1 MVFSKRMEALADL
14 CQGARRVID
23 VGCDHAQLCALLV
36 TEYGVEHAFAS
47 DIRPGPLENA
57 RRTIAELGLE
67 SKITPVLSDGLD
79 AFGPGDGDTV
89 IIAGM
94 GGEEMTLIL
103 SRAPWA
109 GDNGGQV
116 ILQPMTNIPKLRQW
130 LTENG
135 YNVKKERVIKEGR
148 KVYTAMNIQKGAD
161 ESGAREYAYLFG
173 SALLQDPL
181 WPLYKEK
188 LLTKYGASARG
199 QEQAGLSDTPEQR
212 IFRRVE
218 VASGQ

>member
-23 VGCDHAQLCALLV
+23 VGCDHAFLCALLV

-67 SKITPVLSDGLD
+67 SRITPVLSDGLD

-130 LTENG
+130 LMENG
-135 YNVKKERVIKEGR
+135 YNVKKERVIQEGR

-173 SALLQDPL
+173 TALLQDPL

-212 IFRRVE
+212 IFRLL
-218 VASGQ
+218 QNL

>member
-23 VGCDHAQLCALLV
+23 VGCDHAFLCALLV

-67 SKITPVLSDGLD
+67 SRITPVLSDGLD

-161 ESGAREYAYLFG
+161 ISGAREHAYLFG
-173 SALLQDPL
+173 TALLQDPL

-212 IFRRVE
+212 IFRLLQ
-218 VASGQ
+218 SL

>member
-67 SKITPVLSDGLD
+67 SRITPVLSDGLD

-130 LTENG
+130 LAENG
-135 YNVKKERVIKEGR
+135 YHVKKERVIKEGR
-148 KVYTAMNIQKGAD
+148 KVYTAMNIQKGVD

-173 SALLQDPL
+173 TALLQDPL

-212 IFRRVE
+212 IFRLL
-218 VASGQ
+218 QNL

>member
-67 SKITPVLSDGLD
+67 SRITPVLSDGLD

-130 LTENG
+130 LAENG
-135 YNVKKERVIKEGR
+135 YHVKKERVIKEGR

-173 SALLQDPL
+173 TALLQDPL

-212 IFRRVE
+212 IFRLL
-218 VASGQ
+218 QNL

>member
-67 SKITPVLSDGLD
+67 SRITPVLSDGLD

-130 LTENG
+130 LTEQG

-173 SALLQDPL
+173 TALLQDPL

-212 IFRRVE
+212 IFRLL
-218 VASGQ
+218 QNL

>member
-67 SKITPVLSDGLD
+67 SRITPVLSDGLD

-130 LTENG
+130 LAENG
-135 YNVKKERVIKEGR
+135 YHVKKERVIQEGR

-173 SALLQDPL
+173 TALLQDPL

-212 IFRRVE
+212 IFRLL
-218 VASGQ
+218 QNL

>member
-67 SKITPVLSDGLD
+67 NRITPVLSDGLD

-130 LTENG
+130 LAENG

-173 SALLQDPL
+173 TALLQDPL

-212 IFRRVE
+212 IFRLL
-218 VASGQ
+218 QNL

>member
-67 SKITPVLSDGLD
+67 SRITPVLSDGLD
-79 AFGPGDGDTV
+79 AFGTGDGDTV

-116 ILQPMTNIPKLRQW
+116 ILQPMTNIPKLRRW
-130 LTENG
+130 LAENG
-135 YNVKKERVIKEGR
+135 YNVKKERVIQEGR

-173 SALLQDPL
+173 TALLQDPL

-212 IFRRVE
+212 IFRLL
-218 VASGQ
+218 QNL

>member
-67 SKITPVLSDGLD
+67 SRITPVLSDGLD

-116 ILQPMTNIPKLRQW
+116 ILQPMTNIPKLRRW
-130 LTENG
+130 LAENG
-135 YNVKKERVIKEGR
+135 YHVKKERVIQEGR

-161 ESGAREYAYLFG
+161 ESGAREHAYLFG
-173 SALLQDPL
+173 TALLQDPL

-212 IFRRVE
+212 IFRLL
-218 VASGQ
+218 QNL

>member
-67 SKITPVLSDGLD
+67 SRITPVLSDGLD

-94 GGEEMTLIL
+94 GGEDMTLIL

-130 LTENG
+130 LAENG
-135 YNVKKERVIKEGR
+135 YHVKKERVIKEGR

-173 SALLQDPL
+173 TALLRDPL

-212 IFRRVE
+212 IFRLL
-218 VASGQ
+218 QNL

>member
-67 SKITPVLSDGLD
+67 SRITPVLSDGLD

-130 LTENG
+130 LAENG
-135 YNVKKERVIKEGR
+135 YNVKKERVIQEGR

-173 SALLQDPL
+173 TALLQDPL

-212 IFRRVE
+212 IFRLL
-218 VASGQ
+218 QNL

>member
-67 SKITPVLSDGLD
+67 SRITPVLSDGLD

-109 GDNGGQV
+109 GRDGGQV

-130 LTENG
+130 LAENG

-148 KVYTAMNIQKGAD
+148 KVYTAMNIQQGAD
-161 ESGAREYAYLFG
+161 KSGAREYAYLFG
-173 SALLQDPL
+173 AALLQDPL

-212 IFRRVE
+212 IFRLLQ
-218 VASGQ
+218 SL

>member
-67 SKITPVLSDGLD
+67 SRITPVLSDGLD

-130 LTENG
+130 LAENG
-135 YNVKKERVIKEGR
+135 YHVKKERVIQEGR

-173 SALLQDPL
+173 AALLQDPL

-212 IFRRVE
+212 IFRLL
-218 VASGQ
+218 QNL

>member
-130 LTENG
+130 LAENG

-212 IFRRVE
+212 IFRLL
-218 VASGQ
+218 QNL

>member
-14 CQGARRVID
+14 CRGARRVID

-67 SKITPVLSDGLD
+67 SRITPVLSDGLD

-161 ESGAREYAYLFG
+161 ESGARDYAYLFG
-173 SALLQDPL
+173 TALLQDPL

-212 IFRRVE
+212 IFRLL
-218 VASGQ
+218 QNL

>member
-67 SKITPVLSDGLD
+67 NRITPVLSDGLD

-130 LTENG
+130 LMENG
-135 YNVKKERVIKEGR
+135 YHVKKERVIKDGG

-212 IFRRVE
+212 IFRLL
-218 VASGQ
+218 QNL

>member
-130 LTENG
+130 LAENG

-161 ESGAREYAYLFG
+161 ESGAREYAYSFG

-212 IFRRVE
+212 IFRLL
-218 VASGQ
+218 QNL

>member
-67 SKITPVLSDGLD
+67 SRITPVLSDGLD

-130 LTENG
+130 LEENG
-135 YNVKKERVIKEGR
+135 YDVKKERVIKEGR

-173 SALLQDPL
+173 TALLQDPL

-212 IFRRVE
+212 IFRLL
-218 VASGQ
+218 QNL

>member
-67 SKITPVLSDGLD
+67 SRITPVLSDGLD
-79 AFGPGDGDTV
+79 AFGTGDGDTV

-116 ILQPMTNIPKLRQW
+116 ILQPMTNIPKLRRW
-130 LTENG
+130 LAENG
-135 YNVKKERVIKEGR
+135 YHVKKERVIQEGR

-173 SALLQDPL
+173 TALLQDPL

-212 IFRRVE
+212 IFRLLQ
-218 VASGQ
+218 SL

>member
-67 SKITPVLSDGLD
+67 SRITPVLSDGLD

-173 SALLQDPL
+173 TALLQDPL

-212 IFRRVE
+212 IFRLL
-218 VASGQ
+218 QNL

>member
-57 RRTIAELGLE
+57 RHTIAELGLE
-67 SKITPVLSDGLD
+67 SRITPVLSDGLD
-79 AFGPGDGDTV
+79 AFGPGDGETV

-130 LTENG
+130 LAENG
-135 YNVKKERVIKEGR
+135 YHVKKERVIKEGR

-173 SALLQDPL
+173 TALLQDPL

-212 IFRRVE
+212 IFRLL
-218 VASGQ
+218 QNL

>member
-67 SKITPVLSDGLD
+67 SRITPVLYDGLD

-116 ILQPMTNIPKLRQW
+116 VLQPMTNIPKLRRW
-130 LTENG
+130 LEENG

-173 SALLQDPL
+173 TALLQDPL

-212 IFRRVE
+212 IFRLL
-218 VASGQ
+218 QNL

>member
-67 SKITPVLSDGLD
+67 SRITPVLSDGLD

-103 SRAPWA
+103 SRAAWA

-130 LTENG
+130 LAENG
-135 YNVKKERVIKEGR
+135 YHVKKERVIQEGR

-173 SALLQDPL
+173 TALLQDPL

-212 IFRRVE
+212 IFRLL
-218 VASGQ
+218 QNL

>member
-67 SKITPVLSDGLD
+67 SRITPVLSDGLD

-116 ILQPMTNIPKLRQW
+116 VLQPMTNIPKLRQW
-130 LTENG
+130 LAENG
-135 YNVKKERVIKEGR
+135 YHVKKERVIKEGR

-173 SALLQDPL
+173 TALLQDPL

-212 IFRRVE
+212 IFRLL
-218 VASGQ
+218 QNL

>member
-23 VGCDHAQLCALLV
+23 VGCDHAFLCALLV

-67 SKITPVLSDGLD
+67 SRITPVLSDGLD

-130 LTENG
+130 LAENG
-135 YNVKKERVIKEGR
+135 YDVKKERVIKEGR

-173 SALLQDPL
+173 TALLQDPL

-212 IFRRVE
+212 IFRLL
-218 VASGQ
+218 QNL

>member
-67 SKITPVLSDGLD
+67 SRITPVLSDGLD

-130 LTENG
+130 LAENG
-135 YNVKKERVIKEGR
+135 YHVKKERVIKEGR

-161 ESGAREYAYLFG
+161 ESGAREDAYLFG
-173 SALLQDPL
+173 TALLQDPL

-212 IFRRVE
+212 IFRLL
-218 VASGQ
+218 QNL

>member
-67 SKITPVLSDGLD
+67 SRITPVLSDGLD

-130 LTENG
+130 LAEKG
-135 YNVKKERVIKEGR
+135 YHVKKKRGIQEGR

-173 SALLQDPL
+173 TALLQDPL

-212 IFRRVE
+212 IFRLL
-218 VASGQ
+218 QNL

>member
-1 MVFSKRMEALADL
+1 MFSKRMEALADL

-67 SKITPVLSDGLD
+67 SRITPVLSDGLD

-130 LTENG
+130 LAENG

-173 SALLQDPL
+173 TALLQDPL

-212 IFRRVE
+212 IFRLLQ
-218 VASGQ
+218 SL

>member
-67 SKITPVLSDGLD
+67 SRITPVLSDGLD

-94 GGEEMTLIL
+94 GGEEMTFIL

-116 ILQPMTNIPKLRQW
+116 ILQPMTNIPKLRRW
-130 LTENG
+130 LAENG
-135 YNVKKERVIKEGR
+135 YHVKKERVIQEGR

-173 SALLQDPL
+173 TALLQDPL

-212 IFRRVE
+212 IFRLL
-218 VASGQ
+218 QNL

>member
-47 DIRPGPLENA
+47 DIRPSPLENA

-67 SKITPVLSDGLD
+67 SRITPVLSDGLD

-130 LTENG
+130 LAENG
-135 YNVKKERVIKEGR
+135 YHVKKERVIKEGR

-173 SALLQDPL
+173 TALLQDPL

-212 IFRRVE
+212 IFRLL
-218 VASGQ
+218 QNL

>member
-14 CQGARRVID
+14 CQGAQRVID

-67 SKITPVLSDGLD
+67 SRITPVLSDGLD

-116 ILQPMTNIPKLRQW
+116 ILQPMTNIPKLRRW
-130 LTENG
+130 LAENG
-135 YNVKKERVIKEGR
+135 YHVKKERVIQEGR

-173 SALLQDPL
+173 TALLQDPL

-212 IFRRVE
+212 IFRLL
-218 VASGQ
+218 QNL

>member
-67 SKITPVLSDGLD
+67 SRITPVLSDGLD
-79 AFGPGDGDTV
+79 AFGPGDGDAV

-130 LTENG
+130 LAENG
-135 YNVKKERVIKEGR
+135 YHVKKERVIKEGR

-173 SALLQDPL
+173 TALLQDPL

-212 IFRRVE
+212 IFRLL
-218 VASGQ
+218 QNL

>member
-23 VGCDHAQLCALLV
+23 VGCDHAFLCALLV

-67 SKITPVLSDGLD
+67 SRITPVLSDGLD

-130 LTENG
+130 LAENG

-212 IFRRVE
+212 IFRLL
-218 VASGQ
+218 QNL

>member
-67 SKITPVLSDGLD
+67 SRITPVLSDGLD

-116 ILQPMTNIPKLRQW
+116 ILQPMTNIPKLRRW
-130 LTENG
+130 LAENG
-135 YNVKKERVIKEGR
+135 YHVKKERVIQEGR

-173 SALLQDPL
+173 TALLQDPL

-212 IFRRVE
+212 IFRLL
-218 VASGQ
+218 QNL

>member
-67 SKITPVLSDGLD
+67 NKITPVLSDGLD

-103 SRAPWA
+103 SRAIWA

-116 ILQPMTNIPKLRQW
+116 VLQPMTNIPKLRQW
-130 LTENG
+130 LAENG

-173 SALLQDPL
+173 TALLQDPL

-212 IFRRVE
+212 IFRLL
-218 VASGQ
+218 QNL

>member
-67 SKITPVLSDGLD
+67 SRITPVLSDGLD

-116 ILQPMTNIPKLRQW
+116 ILQPMTNIPKLRRW
-130 LTENG
+130 LAENG
-135 YNVKKERVIKEGR
+135 YHVKKERVIQEGR

-173 SALLQDPL
+173 TALLQDPL

-199 QEQAGLSDTPEQR
+199 QEQAVLSDTPEQR
-212 IFRRVE
+212 IFRLL
-218 VASGQ
+218 QNL

>member
-67 SKITPVLSDGLD
+67 SRITPVLSDGLD

-161 ESGAREYAYLFG
+161 ESGARDYAYLFG
-173 SALLQDPL
+173 TALLQDPL

-212 IFRRVE
+212 IFRLL
-218 VASGQ
+218 QNL

>member
-57 RRTIAELGLE
+57 RRTIGELGLMG
-67 SKITPVLSDGLD
+67 KITPVLSDGLD

-94 GGEEMTLIL
+94 GGEEMIAIL

-109 GDNGGQV
+109 GRGGGQV
-116 ILQPMTNIPKLRQW
+116 ILQPMTNIPKLRRW
-130 LTENG
+130 LTEQG
-135 YNVKKERVIKEGR
+135 YNVKKERVIKDGG

-161 ESGAREYAYLFG
+161 QSGAQDYAYLFG
-173 SALLQDPL
+173 TALLQDPL

-212 IFRRVE
+212 IFRLLQ
-218 VASGQ
+218 SL

>member
-14 CQGARRVID
+14 CQGARWVID
-23 VGCDHAQLCALLV
+23 VGCDHAFLCALLV

-94 GGEEMTLIL
+94 GGEEMTFIL

-135 YNVKKERVIKEGR
+135 YDVKKERVIKEGR

-173 SALLQDPL
+173 TALLQDPL

-212 IFRRVE
+212 IFRLLQ
-218 VASGQ
+218 SL